1 MTDVSALEARLD
13 HPARRTLAWAGPALF
28 GLLGVLGAVNR
39 WVAPIGLGSVVD
51 GSLLALLLP
60 IVLLASLALA
70 VEFGIGDSDHPTWKR
85 SVAASGAGLLGG
97 VLLVA
102 AWGKLLDPQAFS
114 ESIAAEGLDFVLP
127 AMVIAV
133 IAVGI
138 EVGLGAALVLGL
150 RRLWLLG
157 ASSLLV
163 LFFLFLTGR
172 AYWRFAHGIVD
183 ETSSCGCFGSLIERT
198 PAEAFWQDLI
208 LLAPGLVL
216 AYLVVDRSSASGR
229 RLAVAAAVT
238 LLAVGLAVAAPS
250 LPLDDFATR
259 LHPGVEMTEICSGS
273 GDARIC
279 LSSLNPELLDGEH
292 VVLLTRIDD
301 PVFIESVEDL
311 NSFFLEPD
319 LPGLVVLSTATAEE
333 LQTFFWQF
341 GPSFEIAETPEPMMR
356 PLYRTLP
363 RSFLVADGRVE
374 ETFEGMPPLASLR
387 AR

>member
-1 MTDVSALEARLD
+1 
-13 HPARRTLAWAGPALF
+13 
-28 GLLGVLGAVNR
+28 
-39 WVAPIGLGSVVD
+39 
-51 GSLLALLLP
+51 
-60 IVLLASLALA
+60 
-70 VEFGIGDSDHPTWKR
+70 
-85 SVAASGAGLLGG
+85 LLGG

-172 AYWRFAHGIVD
+172 AYWRFANGIVE

-208 LLAPGLVL
+208 LLVPGLVL

-238 LLAVGLAVAAPS
+238 LLAVGLAAAAPS

-259 LHPGVEMTEICSGS
+259 LHPGTEMTEICSGS
-273 GDARIC
+273 GDGRIC

-292 VVLLTRIDD
+292 VVLLTSIDD

-363 RSFLVADGRVE
+363 RSFLVVDGRVE